1 MNNLLG
7 VVLCGGE
14 SRRMGRDK
22 GLLER
27 DGVPWA
33 HYVAEKC
40 SPFDLPVIFSV
51 RPAQIPAY
59 RAVIPEGGFLEDKLD
74 LAGPLNGLLSVH
86 KTFPEKDLLLLAC
99 DMLDLDEATIGAVIE
114 LYRSGS
120 YSRDEF
126 YVYQE
131 GAFAQP
137 FCGIYTA
144 GGLTS
149 VYRSIRE
156 DGLDDFSLQSIL
168 RKGKTRRL
176 KISRME
182 AFANYNSGAG

>member
-27 DGVPWA
+27 DGVSWA
-33 HYVAEKC
+33 QYVAEKFA
-40 SPFDLPVIFSV
+40 PFDLPVIFSV
-51 RPAQIPAY
+51 RPGQTPAY
-59 RAVIPEGGFLEDKLD
+59 RAAIPAGSFLEDKLD

-86 KTFPEKDLLLLAC
+86 ATFPEKDILLLAC
-99 DMLDLDEATIGAVIE
+99 DMLDVDEATIRDLIGA
-114 LYRSGS
+114 YRSGGS
-120 YSRDEF
+120 EEF

-144 GGLTS
+144 GGLAS
-149 VYRSIRE
+149 VYRLIRE
-156 DGLDDFSLQSIL
+156 DGLDDFSLQSII

-176 KISRME
+176 KIPRME
-182 AFANYNSGAG
+182 AFANYNSL